1 MLKPCEQREMGS
13 FEGADCHGVTPLM
26 KLCITESRTAR
37 YFVLPHVIYH
47 PWSIFCLPSPL
58 LRGNLHLIMAVE
70 LIGSLQEI
78 QGSKNKLNDT
88 WRSRCWT
95 FFRITELVS
104 LIRVARKRKGGQR
117 ECSRLNEILKK
128 SSVVTITANERKNY
142 MLFRKHND
150 RYESSPDYSEETHHW
165 F

>member
-78 QGSKNKLNDT
+78 QGIEKLAKGHNRDAI
-88 WRSRCWT
+88 SR
-95 FFRITELVS
+95 I
-104 LIRVARKRKGGQR
+104 QH
-117 ECSRLNEILKK
+117 
-128 SSVVTITANERKNY
+128 ERK
-142 MLFRKHND
+142 LFGWLLQQIKIQERKQRGFSMQKSNEPIVNEYINKIPLHV
-150 RYESSPDYSEETHHW
+150 Y
-165 F
+165 